1 MSWLAKL
8 KELKE
13 VNLPEEGEI
22 LQKLPSPPTPTL
34 QKLQKE
40 VLVVSVGSL
49 LGTSENLSS
58 DNSALKE
65 IQEEDIKSE
74 PILLPNPNNDGYVS
88 NNPVRSLAWSAVE
101 IDTFICRRHRFTEK
115 RLDLDNAESIVET
128 LLFRDREVDN
138 RRLCLECVHLQ
149 GDAQR
154 GWRCAKVRYG
164 QGNNRSLL
172 AAHPITR
179 QAMVLPMEYVYQLQR
194 CHGFQEVL

>member
-49 LGTSENLSS
+49 LGTSENLGS
-58 DNSALKE
+58 DNPSW
-65 IQEEDIKSE
+65 
-74 PILLPNPNNDGYVS
+74 N
-88 NNPVRSLAWSAVE
+88 AVE
-101 IDTFICRRHRFTEK
+101 IDTFIHRRHKLTEK
-115 RLDLDNAESIVET
+115 RLNLDDAEAVAET
-128 LLFRDREVDN
+128 LLFRDREVDH